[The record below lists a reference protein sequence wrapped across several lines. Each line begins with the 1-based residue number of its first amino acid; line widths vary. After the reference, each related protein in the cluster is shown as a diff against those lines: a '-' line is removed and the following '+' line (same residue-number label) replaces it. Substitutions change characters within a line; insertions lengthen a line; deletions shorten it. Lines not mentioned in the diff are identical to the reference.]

1 MMEKDEIVVNAF
13 CSYNI
18 REKRVNHLNF
28 GDDLNFLFL

>member
-1 MMEKDEIVVNAF
+1 MMKKDEIVINTF
-13 CSYNI
+13 RSYNI